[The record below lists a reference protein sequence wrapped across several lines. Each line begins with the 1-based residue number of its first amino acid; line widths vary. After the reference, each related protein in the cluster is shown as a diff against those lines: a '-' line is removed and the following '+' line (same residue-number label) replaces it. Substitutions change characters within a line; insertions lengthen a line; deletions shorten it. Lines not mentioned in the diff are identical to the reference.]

1 LKREISLL
9 KVGSCIAL
17 MLTMTA
23 CQNLNG
29 LSRKQVSVLKS
40 QGFVL
45 TQDGWTLGLPEK
57 LLFNTNEAD
66 IKPETAQN
74 IVNVGQ
80 QLSKVDVTHLQVN
93 GYTDNTGTASYNRD
107 LSLKRA
113 QVVAEPLIKGGV
125 PAKDIKVV
133 GLGEQNPIA
142 DNATAEGRSENRRV
156 AIIVKPE

>member
-1 LKREISLL
+1 MKRYSHVLKIS
-9 KVGSCIAL
+9 SCIAL
-17 MLTMTA
+17 LLALSA

-57 LLFNTNEAD
+57 LLFNSNEAD

-74 IVNVGQ
+74 ITNVGQ
-80 QLSKVDVTHLQVN
+80 QLTKVDVTHLQVN
-93 GYTDNTGTASYNRD
+93 GYTDNTGAVSYNQE

-113 QVVAEPLIKGGV
+113 QAVAEPLIKGGI
-125 PAKDIKVV
+125 PAKDIQVIGRGV
-133 GLGEQNPIA
+133 ENPIA
-142 DNATAEGRSENRRV
+142 DNATPEGRSENRRV
-156 AIIVKPE
+156 AIIVKPQ